1 MVIRLEI
8 KEIKEKIDDF
18 AIHNED
24 VIVNGIMICQPFIY
38 RIEQDYVDFFR
49 ENVLIAMVH
58 ISAIRDIY

>member
-1 MVIRLEI
+1 MEI
-8 KEIKEKIDDF
+8 KEIKDKIDEFVDK
-18 AIHNED
+18 NED